1 MKKLFSI
8 ILFFV
13 AVAVGLQAEVVWTGS
28 HSVASWQAE
37 QLPITNYAVL
47 SKASAGDVI
56 AITVSAVDGNAR
68 ITLQNTGWQGLVD
81 EYNVAVGVHPFA
93 LTEAMAAEINTNGL
107 IITGENY
114 TFTKVELLYQTP
126 LWTGTLDDTSSWA
139 QTDPLNSSSLAALSA
154 GSILGFEIA
163 EIHDAEW
170 HSYALRANYENNPIE
185 GWISDAKTYL
195 HVLSAADVTAL
206 QSQTIVLL
214 ARYLKITGFYTYN
227 EHKYYLSGINSNWST
242 IAYPMVEQDGIWSYT
257 FTPTSSW
264 NEFKITRG
272 TWEAGYNWGP
282 SAIDNEASELVL
294 DEYNNNG
301 NIHFNSYGEDITICW
316 NPATS
321 KVWAKV
327 GNLSSL
333 TATIAGTVA
342 LCGSSWSATDETNDM
357 VLQDGVYTWT
367 KNGLYLSDNTD
378 VEYKAVINHDW
389 NSGAFG
395 QGDGNCFYSFGVGYH
410 DISITFTWKDKSLQ
424 ITDVTYPKMMLA
436 GNFNPT
442 WDGEEMVYSHEDN
455 KYSITK
461 TIANAGVY
469 AFKLIEN
476 ATWRTDQYS
485 AQMDR
490 TNCTDWSFSSTN
502 DANNTL
508 LIDLPGDYTFTYTY
522 EGKLLSITGFPT
534 SFSRPASANYG
545 SLCVSFDAE
554 LTNGRAFEITS
565 REGDVVTITEPE
577 NIVAGHAYIIKAIDP
592 AQPILI
598 SKKAEGNEVAEPVHD
613 AYHYGVLGNTVTVTA
628 SYEAYVLMNNE
639 LRKVEDEGEVTVA
652 STKAYF
658 KLPASSLAPSAL
670 RIVEAENTSTDLSNV
685 QEFEGANVQKFVE
698 NGKLYIL
705 REGVVYDV
713 TGKVVR

>member
-68 ITLQNTGWQGLVD
+68 ITLQNTSWQGLVD

-126 LWTGTLDDTSSWA
+126 LWTGTLDGTNDWTQSDA
-139 QTDPLNSSSLAALSA
+139 LNSSSLAALSA

-163 EIHDAEW
+163 EIHESEW
-170 HSYALRANYENNPIE
+170 HSYALRANYETNPIE

-333 TATIAGTVA
+333 TATIAGTDA

-367 KNGLYLSDNTD
+367 KSNIYVSESTD
-378 VEYKAVINHDW
+378 VEYKSVMNHDW
-389 NSGAFG
+389 DYAAFG
-395 QGDGNCFYSFGVGYH
+395 KSDGSNCTHTLTPGYH
-410 DISITFTWKDKSLQ
+410 DVVITFTWKDKSLRIQ
-424 ITDVTYPKMMLA
+424 DLCYPKVELA
-436 GNFNPT
+436 GEFNSWTPDGHEMEWAADRSRCTITVNLTQGETYGFRIVKNDATT
-442 WDGEEMVYSHEDN
+442 WLGC
-455 KYSITK
+455 
-461 TIANAGVY
+461 
-469 AFKLIEN
+469 N
-476 ATWRTDQYS
+476 ATMKRYT
-485 AQMDR
+485 
-490 TNCTDWSFSSTN
+490 CTDWSLAEDYNCSILADETG
-502 DANNTL
+502 T
-508 LIDLPGDYTFTYTY
+508 YTFAYDKENGHVSVTYPNTYTRNFT
-522 EGKLLSITGFPT
+522 EVKFGTICLPAAATLSNAVVYTVESVAESTITIAEAGGELEAG
-534 SFSRPASANYG
+534 RPYIIKPIVA
-545 SLCVSFDAE
+545 
-554 LTNGRAFEITS
+554 
-565 REGDVVTITEPE
+565 GDVVATFCGTPTVDSPV
-577 NIVAGHAYIIKAIDP
+577 NDYLYGNFDLTKGLTADDNAYILSGGEFR
-592 AQPILI
+592 LI
-598 SKKAEGNEVAEPVHD
+598 ADEATATVGLYRAYLKMTD
-613 AYHYGVLGNTVTVTA
+613 ASATA
-628 SYEAYVLMNNE
+628 
-639 LRKVEDEGEVTVA
+639 
-652 STKAYF
+652 
-658 KLPASSLAPSAL
+658 PAL
-670 RIVEAENTSTDLSNV
+670 RIVEAENNTTDYRSLDADDN
-685 QEFEGANVQKFVE
+685 ATKFME
-698 NGKLYIL
+698 NGQLFIKKN
-705 REGVVYDV
+705 GVVYDA
-713 TGKVVR
+713 TGRVVR